1 VYIKDI
7 YNGGD
12 NSSGEYTIYDKSNT
26 QKKICDFVLPPPIA
40 SSSAAAAVL
49 APLLFSEETYQK
61 DARKLLLR
69 HDDRDNAV
77 LQGISTLETAHVVRV
92 PPPSP
97 TRRISST
104 RNGTGSTGTVSSS
117 AVSVLEVQATTTLPS
132 GGTYRD
138 TMGLE
143 QPNTIDRK
151 VVAKAYYTS
160 SSTTPTTSTTN
171 TNTDTDTTA
180 DTDIRVIS
188 IWLSS
193 PVDEWQKPVMNIK
206 LNQIWDSVTR
216 IIPVE

>member
-1 VYIKDI
+1 M
-7 YNGGD
+7 
-12 NSSGEYTIYDKSNT
+12 
-26 QKKICDFVLPPPIA
+26 
-40 SSSAAAAVL
+40 
-49 APLLFSEETYQK
+49 
-61 DARKLLLR
+61 
-69 HDDRDNAV
+69 
-77 LQGISTLETAHVVRV
+77 
-92 PPPSP
+92 
-97 TRRISST
+97 
-104 RNGTGSTGTVSSS
+104 
-117 AVSVLEVQATTTLPS
+117 LEVQATTTLPS

-160 SSTTPTTSTTN
+160 SCTTPTTSTTN
-171 TNTDTDTTA
+171 TNTDTNTNTN
-180 DTDIRVIS
+180 TDIRVIS